1 MSKCDTFIAAMYA
14 LAAHDI
20 LSAAVTAF
28 LHVIRG

>member
-1 MSKCDTFIAAMYA
+1 MSKRDMFMPGMYA

-28 LHVIRG
+28 LHAIRG